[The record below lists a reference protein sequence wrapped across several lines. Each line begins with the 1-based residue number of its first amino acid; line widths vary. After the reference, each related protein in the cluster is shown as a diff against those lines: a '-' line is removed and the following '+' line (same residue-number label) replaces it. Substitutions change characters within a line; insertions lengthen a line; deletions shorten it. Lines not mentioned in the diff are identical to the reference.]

1 MIMGL
6 RELPIKY
13 CYTGKGEKILN
24 EFLLP
29 ALSVSKKYDRIT
41 SFYTVQS
48 LLAISQGVEDLYRCG
63 GSMRLIIGVHSFPAE
78 FVEAALMNSYLQEQV
93 RKVREDIKQSIATL
107 TDVLQ
112 KKRLATIAWMME
124 DGLME
129 VKAVATKEA
138 GIFHAKTLIFTDD
151 NNDKVVAIGSP
162 NETDYGLGGNVEQ
175 VMVVKSWDCPE
186 AVNDS
191 QKFFCDLWENK
202 QEDTFVF
209 DITEDTA
216 DMILQALGPEYT
228 NPKQKM
234 KGRKS
239 TDVISESAMMPANFF
254 VSGDIP
260 ALYMHQERAVLDAL
274 SRWPVRV
281 LFSDEVGLGKT
292 FEAAATLV
300 YLVKYCGVKRVIIL
314 TPKSVLQQWQDELYE
329 HFGLKV
335 WLYNSGRKE
344 YLSPDGA
351 TKAMYSRNPVGVSS
365 PNMILMSA
373 QYARGSGRGGSIF
386 DREDA
391 VLPDLLIVDEAHSAR
406 VTEDISGNKKKTRM
420 YRILEKVSQKIP
432 HLILATATPMQ
443 KTAEEYHA
451 ILKLLGLPKT
461 WKKERLYRRSLKL
474 ISSSE
479 KPDISDAAS
488 AADMV
493 YSTVTTMSP
502 SIERL
507 QKDEIEII
515 ENLMT
520 NYKGYDNYDKADCV
534 LENWNA
540 FRRLFIKQHPARL
553 LTVRN
558 TRRSL
563 SAVGY
568 VFPKRNLYEKNLVN
582 SDRIQLFYS
591 KVFRYISE
599 DFFSI
604 ERALEPDRKLN
615 TGFVRVSYQQR
626 VASSLYSCIESLKR
640 RLARALELRDYLAK
654 HGVVDGSNLFDFD
667 LDRVMDDMDSDEEM
681 LSGVDDQDIFPDHK
695 EADISELRRAVSIEC
710 TSLSSLVIEAEQL
723 LNAGGDLKILK
734 SIELAVECLEKKDA
748 VLVFSRYTDTIDA
761 LLQEFARRK
770 EDSKYVYGIY
780 TGKQSVIVKN
790 GQKEACDKNTIK
802 SELFAGR
809 LKIVFCSDAASEGL
823 NLQAARVLINVDV
836 PWTPSRL
843 EQRIGRIARL
853 GQTAKEVDVY
863 NVWYPNSIEARMYHR
878 IQRRLE
884 ETNLAIGEFPEV
896 VANSIKKAVL
906 EDSDADDA
914 GIRELRDIRNSY
926 QTKALEE
933 LWASEELNIT
943 TSKAVRLQMME
954 MCDKHFPWA
963 IDGDNTLIHRYTMED
978 GKIINLTA
986 EEGMEESVSYKS
998 TIWENWKISIP
1009 NLILRED
1016 YEDNTAA
1023 FALQNNP
1030 DTIIKHEHILDIVA
1044 NGLREEYISSDRPK
1058 MLCDPKDLDLSYA
1071 VECEIHDIPE
1081 FWPLKEN

>member
-1 MIMGL
+1 
-6 RELPIKY
+6 
-13 CYTGKGEKILN
+13 
-24 EFLLP
+24 
-29 ALSVSKKYDRIT
+29 
-41 SFYTVQS
+41 
-48 LLAISQGVEDLYRCG
+48 
-63 GSMRLIIGVHSFPAE
+63 
-78 FVEAALMNSYLQEQV
+78 
-93 RKVREDIKQSIATL
+93 
-107 TDVLQ
+107 
-112 KKRLATIAWMME
+112 
-124 DGLME
+124 
-129 VKAVATKEA
+129 
-138 GIFHAKTLIFTDD
+138 
-151 NNDKVVAIGSP
+151 
-162 NETDYGLGGNVEQ
+162 
-175 VMVVKSWDCPE
+175 
-186 AVNDS
+186 
-191 QKFFCDLWENK
+191 
-202 QEDTFVF
+202 
-209 DITEDTA
+209 
-216 DMILQALGPEYT
+216 
-228 NPKQKM
+228 
-234 KGRKS
+234 
-239 TDVISESAMMPANFF
+239 
-254 VSGDIP
+254 
-260 ALYMHQERAVLDAL
+260 
-274 SRWPVRV
+274 
-281 LFSDEVGLGKT
+281 
-292 FEAAATLV
+292 
-300 YLVKYCGVKRVIIL
+300 
-314 TPKSVLQQWQDELYE
+314 
-329 HFGLKV
+329 
-335 WLYNSGRKE
+335 
-344 YLSPDGA
+344 
-351 TKAMYSRNPVGVSS
+351 
-365 PNMILMSA
+365 
-373 QYARGSGRGGSIF
+373 
-386 DREDA
+386 
-391 VLPDLLIVDEAHSAR
+391 
-406 VTEDISGNKKKTRM
+406 
-420 YRILEKVSQKIP
+420 
-432 HLILATATPMQ
+432 
-443 KTAEEYHA
+443 
-451 ILKLLGLPKT
+451 
-461 WKKERLYRRSLKL
+461 
-474 ISSSE
+474 
-479 KPDISDAAS
+479 
-488 AADMV
+488 
-493 YSTVTTMSP
+493 
-502 SIERL
+502 
-507 QKDEIEII
+507 
-515 ENLMT
+515 
-520 NYKGYDNYDKADCV
+520 
-534 LENWNA
+534 
-540 FRRLFIKQHPARL
+540 
-553 LTVRN
+553 
-558 TRRSL
+558 
-563 SAVGY
+563 
-568 VFPKRNLYEKNLVN
+568 
-582 SDRIQLFYS
+582 
-591 KVFRYISE
+591 
-599 DFFSI
+599 
-604 ERALEPDRKLN
+604 
-615 TGFVRVSYQQR
+615 
-626 VASSLYSCIESLKR
+626 
-640 RLARALELRDYLAK
+640 
-654 HGVVDGSNLFDFD
+654 
-667 LDRVMDDMDSDEEM
+667 MDDMDSDEEM
-681 LSGVDDQDIFPDHK
+681 LSGVDDQDIFPDHQ

-926 QTKALEE
+926 QTKALEK

-1058 MLCDPKDLDLSYA
+1058 MLCNPKDLDLSYA
-1071 VECEIHDIPE
+1071 VECEIHDIPK